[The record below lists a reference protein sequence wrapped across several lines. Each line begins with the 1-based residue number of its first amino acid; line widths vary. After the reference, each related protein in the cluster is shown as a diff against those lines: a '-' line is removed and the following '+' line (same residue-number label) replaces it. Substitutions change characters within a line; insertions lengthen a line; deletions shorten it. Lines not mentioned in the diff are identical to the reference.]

1 MIKGFTEIGIAV
13 PELATAIADYRC
25 LLGAELDGSGRLAL
39 RNVAIKLVR
48 DEACSA
54 PQIRSLGLWL
64 AGDTEPLCI
73 DDQRGLC
80 LPQHG
85 ERSLMAADGASSTG
99 ITAVDHIVLM
109 SSDAEDCIRLFGD
122 RGFGMRLALD
132 RQVPEWGGR
141 MLFFRCGKM
150 TLEVIHN
157 LDDPPSADFFW
168 GITYCTGDLA
178 ATLDIL
184 DRQGVRHSEIR
195 GGRKPG
201 TRVAT
206 VKNHHLGIP
215 TLLIEPAS
223 TPR

>member
-64 AGDTEPLCI
+64 ARDTEPLCI

-85 ERSLMAADGASSTG
+85 ERSLMATDGASSTG

-150 TLEVIHN
+150 TLEVIHT
-157 LDDPPSADFFW
+157 SM
-168 GITYCTGDLA
+168 
-178 ATLDIL
+178 
-184 DRQGVRHSEIR
+184 IR
-195 GGRKPG
+195 RRLIFSGASPIAPG
-201 TRVAT
+201 TWQQRWIFLTARVCGTQRFERAANP
-206 VKNHHLGIP
+206 VPGWRRSKI
-215 TLLIEPAS
+215 IISAY
-223 TPR
+223 PRC